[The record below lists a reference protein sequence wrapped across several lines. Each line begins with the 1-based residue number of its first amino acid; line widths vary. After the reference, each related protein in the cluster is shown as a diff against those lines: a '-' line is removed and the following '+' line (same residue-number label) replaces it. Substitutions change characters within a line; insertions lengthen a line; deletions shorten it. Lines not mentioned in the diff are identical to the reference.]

1 MNLINAA
8 ATFVG
13 EAQTETG
20 VRCMEMKIPVQGA
33 KAVEVP
39 VFLIPTRS
47 SGETFVPEA
56 YEKGCTILF
65 TGRLYPCKSDNRM
78 YVAPTQPL
86 QTVPNNTVLNQVSLA
101 GGVGF
106 IAEERR
112 EDLFNC
118 GLLCQ
123 APPQKLI
130 GHTWDDSLPFRLE
143 AWGDD
148 AARMRKFLYK
158 GRQIALTASLRFET
172 WNSKDGPRA
181 AYKIRVRSGMY
192 SFFGKNKANANPI
205 PVQQQDPAKS
215 DTEPALATVIPKPVE
230 KGDEIPF

>member
-20 VRCMEMKIPVQGA
+20 VRCMEMKIPVQGS

-86 QTVPNNTVLNQVSLA
+86 Q
-101 GGVGF
+101 
-106 IAEERR
+106 
-112 EDLFNC
+112 
-118 GLLCQ
+118 LC
-123 APPQKLI
+123 
-130 GHTWDDSLPFRLE
+130 
-143 AWGDD
+143 
-148 AARMRKFLYK
+148 
-158 GRQIALTASLRFET
+158 LTTRF
-172 WNSKDGPRA
+172 
-181 AYKIRVRSGMY
+181 
-192 SFFGKNKANANPI
+192 
-205 PVQQQDPAKS
+205 
-215 DTEPALATVIPKPVE
+215 
-230 KGDEIPF
+230 

>member
-1 MNLINAA
+1 MNLISAT

-13 EAQTETG
+13 ETQTETR
-20 VRCMEMKIPVQGA
+20 VRCMEVKIPAQGS
-33 KAVEVP
+33 KALEVP

-56 YEKGCTILF
+56 YERGAMILF
-65 TGRLYPCKSDNRM
+65 TGRLYPCKTDNRM

-86 QTVPNNTVLNQVSLA
+86 QTVAANTVLNQVSLA

-130 GHTWDDSLPFRLE
+130 GHTWDDSLPFKLE

-148 AARMRKFLYK
+148 AGRMRKFLYK
-158 GRQIALTASLRFET
+158 GRQIALTASLRYET
-172 WNSKDGPRA
+172 WQGKDGPRA
-181 AYKIRVRSGMY
+181 AYKVRVRAGHY
-192 SFFGKNKANANPI
+192 SFFGKNKANAEPI
-205 PVQQQDPAKS
+205 QTQQVDKKAPAMA
-215 DTEPALATVIPKPVE
+215 PAMATVIPKPVDE
-230 KGDEIPF
+230 GDDVPF

>member
-20 VRCMEMKIPVQGA
+20 VRCMEMKIPVQGS

-172 WNSKDGPRA
+172 WNSKDGPGLHTKSA
-181 AYKIRVRSGMY
+181 FA
-192 SFFGKNKANANPI
+192 
-205 PVQQQDPAKS
+205 PVCTLSLERTRP
-215 DTEPALATVIPKPVE
+215 TR
-230 KGDEIPF
+230 IPFRSSSKILLNLMRNQRWQPSSPNP